1 MTTNDGAPDPGAPAD
16 ADLMTASIDLA
27 AALRELIE
35 LSATTTA
42 DATAVRSAAE
52 LVRAATGQLE
62 GPRRP
67 LSQLPRLD
75 DPAAR
80 RRTFN
85 PVSGVAN
92 GMAPPL
98 RFRVTD
104 GVVSAEATLGAAYEG
119 PPTFLHGGMSA
130 LFMDQV
136 LGDTAAV
143 NGLWGMTAHLEL
155 DYRGPV
161 PLGRPLAFRG
171 WVEETSGRKS
181 VIAGSIAL
189 ADAPDRPLVEA
200 RGIFVMPRPEKLE
213 SYFGS
218 VTDVSGAHRPP
229 GNPGDATVVEQ
240 V

>member
-1 MTTNDGAPDPGAPAD
+1 MTTTDSSAVPGTSSD
-16 ADLMTASIDLA
+16 AELMAASVDLA
-27 AALRELIE
+27 AALRQLIE

-42 DATAVRSAAE
+42 GAAAVRSAAD
-52 LVRAATGQLE
+52 LVRGATDQLE

-98 RFRVTD
+98 RFRVED
-104 GVVSAEATLGAAYEG
+104 GVVTAEATLGAAYEG

-136 LGDTAAV
+136 LGDTAAA

-171 WVEETSGRKS
+171 WLEETAGRKS

-189 ADAPDRPLVEA
+189 AEAPGQPLVEA
-200 RGIFVMPRPEKLE
+200 RGIFVMPRPEKLA

-218 VTDVSGAHRPP
+218 VTDASGAPRPP
-229 GNPGDATVVEQ
+229 GNAGDASAVARR
-240 V
+240 

>member
-1 MTTNDGAPDPGAPAD
+1 MTTTDGSPDPGTSSD
-16 ADLMTASIDLA
+16 AELMAASVDLA
-27 AALRELIE
+27 VALRQLIE

-42 DATAVRSAAE
+42 DAAAVRSAAE
-52 LVRAATGQLE
+52 LVRTATEQLL

-98 RFRVTD
+98 RFRVAD
-104 GVVSAEATLGAAYEG
+104 GVVTAEATLGAAYEG

-136 LGDTAAV
+136 LGDTAAA

-171 WVEETSGRKS
+171 WLEESSGRKS

-189 ADAPDRPLVEA
+189 AEAPDQPLVEA
-200 RGIFVMPRPEKLE
+200 RGTFVKPRPEKLA

-218 VTDVSGAHRPP
+218 VTDASGVHRPP
-229 GNPGDATVVEQ
+229 GNAGDAAAVDPG
-240 V
+240 

>member
-1 MTTNDGAPDPGAPAD
+1 MTTPDGSADPDTSSGAG
-16 ADLMTASIDLA
+16 LMAASVELA
-27 AALRELIE
+27 VELRRLIE

-42 DATAVRSAAE
+42 DAAAVRSAAE
-52 LVRAATGQLE
+52 LVREATERLE

-67 LSQLPRLD
+67 LSRLPRLD

-80 RRTFN
+80 RRTLN

-98 RFRVTD
+98 RFRVSD
-104 GVVSAEATLGAAYEG
+104 GVVTAEATLGAAYEG

-136 LGDTAAV
+136 LGDTAAA

-171 WVEETSGRKS
+171 WLEQTSGRKS

-189 ADAPDRPLVEA
+189 ADAPDQPLVEA
-200 RGIFVMPRPEKLE
+200 RGIFVMPRTEKLA

-218 VTDVSGAHRPP
+218 VTDASGAYRPP
-229 GNPGDATVVEQ
+229 TNAGDAAAVEPS
-240 V
+240 

>member
-1 MTTNDGAPDPGAPAD
+1 MTTTDPTDGGAPDAGLLAA
-16 ADLMTASIDLA
+16 AEDLA

-42 DATAVRSAAE
+42 GAAEVASAAE
-52 LVRAATGQLE
+52 LVRSAAERIE

-67 LSQLPRLD
+67 LTQLPPLD
-75 DPAAR
+75 DRAR
-80 RRTFN
+80 GRRVFN
-85 PVSGVAN
+85 PVSGSAS
-92 GMAPPL
+92 GIAPPL
-98 RFRVTD
+98 RFARED
-104 GVVSAEATLGAAYEG
+104 GVVSAVATLGAAYEG

-161 PLGRPLAFRG
+161 PLGRPLRFRG
-171 WVEETSGRKS
+171 WVEETVGRKS

-189 ADAPDRPLVEA
+189 DEAPDRPLVEA
-200 RGIFVMPRPEKLE
+200 RGVFVVPRPEKLAA
-213 SYFGS
+213 YFGS

-229 GNPGDATVVEQ
+229 GNAGDASAVEQ
-240 V
+240 G

>member
-1 MTTNDGAPDPGAPAD
+1 MA
-16 ADLMTASIDLA
+16 ASVDLA
-27 AALRELIE
+27 TALRELIE

-42 DATAVRSAAE
+42 DAAAVRSAAD
-52 LVRAATGQLE
+52 LVRAATQRLE

-80 RRTFN
+80 RRTLN

-98 RFRVTD
+98 RFRVSD
-104 GVVSAEATLGAAYEG
+104 GVVTAEATLGAAYEG

-136 LGDTAAV
+136 LGDTAAA

-155 DYRGPV
+155 DYRRPV
-161 PLGRPLAFRG
+161 PLRRPLAFRG
-171 WVEETSGRKS
+171 WVEETAGRKS

-189 ADAPDRPLVEA
+189 ADAPREPLVEA
-200 RGIFVMPRPEKLE
+200 RGVFVMPRPEKLA

-218 VTDVSGAHRPP
+218 VTDASGAYRPP
-229 GNPGDATVVEQ
+229 GNAGDATAVDQ
-240 V
+240 R